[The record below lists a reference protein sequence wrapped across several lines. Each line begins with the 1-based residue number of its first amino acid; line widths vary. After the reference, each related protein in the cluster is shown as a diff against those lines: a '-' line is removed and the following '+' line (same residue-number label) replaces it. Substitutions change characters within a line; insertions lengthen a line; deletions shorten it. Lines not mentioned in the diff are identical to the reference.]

1 MLVGYVLLSVAA
13 VGLVTC
19 TGFFSLLLVASSRF
33 RRRRVPEIS
42 AERFPPVTLLKPLC
56 GSEPNLRA
64 NIASFF
70 DQEYPVF
77 EIVFG
82 ARSLDDPA
90 LSVVEEVRKDYPFV
104 PVKVV
109 ISGEPAA
116 ANAKICSLQNMY
128 AVARYDYL
136 VISDSDVQVKPNYI
150 REVVADLLDPEV
162 GMTTCLYRG
171 ATSGG
176 LWSRLEALGMSVE
189 MTSGVLVSD
198 LLEGMQFALGPTMAI
213 RRDVLK
219 AVGGFG
225 PLAAYCADDYVLGQR
240 VAESGKRVVLS
251 KHVIDHVVVNRSVTA
266 SLLHQIRW
274 MKSTRFSRPVGH
286 AASVLSFAM
295 PFGVLGLVAAL
306 AIGRPMLGVALL
318 VIAALNRVLMALV
331 AGWAVAG
338 DVYAMRLCWLY
349 PLRDLMGFGF
359 WVCSFFGNVIT
370 WRGQEYR
377 LELNGLMVPVSAAR
391 MNSGGIRYD
400 EPVLPKRVKPS
411 LAAERVS

>member
-1 MLVGYVLLSVAA
+1 MYIGYALLLIAA

-19 TGFFSLLLVASSRF
+19 TGFLSLLLVASAGF
-33 RRRRVPEIS
+33 RRKRVPEIS
-42 AERFPPVTLLKPLC
+42 AERFPAVTLLKPLC
-56 GSEPNLRA
+56 GNEPNLRA

-70 DQEYPVF
+70 DQEYPEF
-77 EIVFG
+77 EIIFG
-82 ARSLDDPA
+82 ARTLDDPA
-90 LSVVEEVRKDYPFV
+90 LAVVQEVRKDYPFV
-104 PVKVV
+104 PVKVI
-109 ISGEPAA
+109 ISGEPTA
-116 ANAKICSLQNMY
+116 ANAKICSLQKMY

-162 GMTTCLYRG
+162 GMTTCFYRG
-171 ATSGG
+171 ATAGG

-189 MTSGVLVSD
+189 MTAGVLVSD

-213 RRDVLK
+213 RRDVLH

-240 VAESGKRVVLS
+240 VAQSGKRVVLS
-251 KHVIDHVVVNRSVTA
+251 KHVIDHVVVNRSLLT

-295 PFGVLGLVAAL
+295 PFGLLGLAGATAV
-306 AIGRPMLGVALL
+306 GRPMLGLALL
-318 VIAALNRVLMALV
+318 AGAMLNRVLMALV
-331 AGWAVAG
+331 AGWSVVG
-338 DVYAMRLCWLY
+338 DPYALRLCWLY
-349 PLRDLMGFGF
+349 PLRDLMGFVF
-359 WVCSFFGNVIT
+359 WVCSFFGNAIT
-370 WRGQEYR
+370 WRGKRYL
-377 LELNGLMVPVSAAR
+377 LEFDGFMVPAESR
-391 MNSGGIRYD
+391 ISWSGIRYS
-400 EPVLPKRVKPS
+400 EPVLSNPVESS